1 MRTSAPTP
9 QRVVPLPAP
18 GSPGAPGAPSA
29 QHRSFKDTLRE
40 LALSA
45 QRERGASKARQH
57 QQGEGPRSQYTDQI
71 RGAMGSSVPADA
83 RAGRTDH
90 AESRGTTPLQSGPG
104 QDGDAEEAAVAAGD
118 LTGASTPN
126 KSVHG
131 EGSAVAGTS
140 FDERADSGGLNGMT
154 ESAASASAMS
164 GEQGTVEG
172 QSAGSVVQGRS
183 PDTVVQHVGPAS
195 SAQQRLAVPVHVEGQ
210 PMTIVD
216 LNRLLLRVGVREA
229 GATDTPPGL
238 DQRLGAAPQ
247 RWSTPMLREV
257 QATLDTGQQH
267 GAGDFRA
274 VESALAARTFG
285 GEPSTPQ
292 YGSERT
298 GARKS
303 APRATPAEGG
313 GRPETGDES
322 PRDTGAARSSASEPR
337 NGHGWRDGASGLLN
351 EPRRPGHDSSAP
363 APSAERGTK
372 SLAMAQAGAGD
383 SGAGGVRGRAAAP
396 SERTSRGSE
405 AQDTSLRA
413 QVARGVMAAANQR
426 GGSVVVR
433 LQPETLGQL
442 RVHID
447 SSRGSLAVRLDVGS
461 EQARGLLRQ
470 SMGELRAA
478 LAERGLNVDQPQIRL
493 DPILAQEK
501 TPGSVH
507 GPWQERAA
515 DESDPWNGRK
525 GSNRGAEDQPSQ
537 AFRDGVERRTSGHES
552 QEADHI
558 IR

>member
-9 QRVVPLPAP
+9 QRVFPFL
-18 GSPGAPGAPSA
+18 APGATGASGA
-29 QHRSFKDTLRE
+29 STAKGRSFKDTLRE
-40 LALSA
+40 LALTA
-45 QRERGASKARQH
+45 QRERGVSKARKP
-57 QQGEGPRSQYTDQI
+57 QQGEGPRSHIADQI
-71 RGAMGSSVPADA
+71 PGSKGTSEPADA
-83 RAGRTDH
+83 RARRTDH
-90 AESRGTTPLQSGPG
+90 AESRGSPPLQSGQG
-104 QDGDAEEAAVAAGD
+104 KDGDDAEAAVAAGSP
-118 LTGASTPN
+118 TGASTPGR
-126 KSVHG
+126 SVHG
-131 EGSAVAGTS
+131 EGSSDAGTPL
-140 FDERADSGGLNGMT
+140 DERTDSGGLSGMT
-154 ESAASASAMS
+154 ESAASAPAMS
-164 GEQGTVEG
+164 GEQGSVEG

-183 PDTVVQHVGPAS
+183 PGTVVQDVGPAS
-195 SAQQRLAVPVHVEGQ
+195 SAQQRLAAPVHVEGQ

-216 LNRLLLRVGVREA
+216 LNRLLLRVGVRDP
-229 GATDTPPGL
+229 GTTDTPPGL

-247 RWSTPMLREV
+247 RGSTPMLREV

-267 GAGDFRA
+267 GASDFRA
-274 VESALAARTFG
+274 LESALAARPFG
-285 GEPSTPQ
+285 GDPTNPLQ
-292 YGSERT
+292 GSEQI
-298 GARKS
+298 GARES
-303 APRATPAEGG
+303 MPRATTAEHS
-313 GRPETGDES
+313 GRPEPGEES
-322 PRDTGAARSSASEPR
+322 PRDIGAARYRPNEPR
-337 NGHGWRDGASGLLN
+337 NGHGWRDGVSALLT
-351 EPRRPGHDSSAP
+351 EPRRPGHDSSSP
-363 APSAERGTK
+363 APTAERSTK
-372 SLAMAQAGAGD
+372 SFAVSQAGAGD
-383 SGAGGVRGRAAAP
+383 SGAGGVRGRAAAS

-447 SSRGSLAVRLDVGS
+447 SSRGSLAVRLDVGN

-501 TPGSVH
+501 SSGSVF

-525 GSNRGAEDQPSQ
+525 GSDRGSEEQPSR
-537 AFRDGVERRTSGHES
+537 AFRDGVERRTSSHES